1 MDYRR
6 VDTVQKGLNYFQ
18 CNIFT
23 DNYFVILICGDV
35 HPHPGPSH
43 ENSLKFC
50 HWNLDSIAVNDFIKI
65 PLIEAYN
72 SVYNYDLIALSETY
86 LDSSISNG
94 TISLTGFSKEIFRCD
109 HPDDVKRGGVCLFYK
124 DNLAIKQRKDL
135 QVMDECIISELTIGR
150 KKVFFVVVYRSPSQ
164 NAESFHSFLD
174 KLETTIQTLK
184 DKKPQCIILTGDFNC
199 RSDNWWVDDEVTSEG
214 TKLSEVIDSYC
225 LNQLID
231 EPTHIL
237 PNSLSCIDLIITD
250 QPNLFVDFGVH
261 PSLYPKSHHQII
273 FGTINLSVPRPPPYK
288 RTVWKY
294 DKAEIGMI
302 NTELRSINWSKRFDE
317 LDVDQAVDSFT
328 TSLMSVITQHIP
340 NREITCCD
348 RDAPW
353 ITDEVKKAIKRKH
366 RVYRKYVKRGRK
378 PDDWTRVKQIKTDTA
393 KMITDAKN
401 KYYTDLGKRLCDPS
415 VGIKTYWR
423 TLHKIINKKQVMSIP
438 PILLNGVFITNFQ
451 NKANLFNDFF
461 VQQCSVLRNDSAL
474 PNMEYR
480 TVVRKSNVSIT
491 EDKIVN
497 IIRKLNSNKAH
508 GCDNMSIR
516 MLKICDT
523 TIAEPLKL
531 IYEKCLDTGRYP
543 RLWKKAIIVPA
554 HKKNSRQILKNYRP
568 ISLLPICGKIFEK
581 IIFDEIY
588 EHLTATKL
596 LSEKQS
602 GFRPGDST
610 INQLLSITHEI
621 YNAFEHHHDTRAV
634 FLDISKAFDKVWHE
648 GLLLKLRSNGISGP
662 LLNLLSEFLSE
673 RYQRTV
679 LNGKSSDWRMI
690 TAGVPQGSVLGP
702 LLFLVYINDLADNL
716 ISDVRLFADDTSLF
730 HVVTDAD
737 ISADVLNHDLKAIE
751 NWAFQWKMSFN
762 PDPTKQAEQVTFSSK
777 SIRAVHPPIYFNNSA
792 VVTVPHHKHIGLVLD
807 ESLTFAE
814 HIKEAVIKARRGIG
828 IIRFM
833 ARYVH
838 RDVLDQMYKLYVRP
852 HLDYGDIIYH
862 NQNLHLMSKLEST
875 QYDAALAVSGAWRGT
890 NTDKVFE
897 ELGWETLAH
906 RRWYRR
912 LCQFYKIENNSCP
925 EYLKTHLPERRENP
939 YNLRRPNIF
948 PEVRAKTNRYSNS
961 FYPYCIKAWNNLDP
975 AIRCLPT
982 ISQFKKAVVQLIR
995 PRKKHLFGID
1005 DIAGTR
1011 LLTRLRVD
1019 FSDLRLHKFNHRF
1032 NCDSPMC
1039 TCGRGFESV
1048 EHFFLQCQFY
1058 ADQRGVLIDSV
1069 SEVIGNEVQVYPEQ
1083 HLCCIFLYGSESFNS
1098 VANKM
1103 ILESTIRYI
1112 KDTKRFKT

>member
-1 MDYRR
+1 MPVGLDNWRAGIGLFNQCKFITSPRVSLAEFPLPLLNCFLYCYLLIIIAPIIAVITIITVSAFSHVQNLLFLLFPKFAIKLIDYKF
-6 VDTVQKGLNYFQ
+6 VMVNFYQYAVVTVYFVIYEIFYVSTRTLSFILRITTKLRYLDLRIILIISLHAYLRKNAQLDYFQ

-135 QVMDECIISELTIGR
+135 QVMDECIISELTI
-150 KKVFFVVVYRSPSQ
+150 
-164 NAESFHSFLD
+164 
-174 KLETTIQTLK
+174 
-184 DKKPQCIILTGDFNC
+184 
-199 RSDNWWVDDEVTSEG
+199 
-214 TKLSEVIDSYC
+214 
-225 LNQLID
+225 
-231 EPTHIL
+231 
-237 PNSLSCIDLIITD
+237 
-250 QPNLFVDFGVH
+250 
-261 PSLYPKSHHQII
+261 
-273 FGTINLSVPRPPPYK
+273 
-288 RTVWKY
+288 
-294 DKAEIGMI
+294 
-302 NTELRSINWSKRFDE
+302 
-317 LDVDQAVDSFT
+317 
-328 TSLMSVITQHIP
+328 
-340 NREITCCD
+340 
-348 RDAPW
+348 
-353 ITDEVKKAIKRKH
+353 
-366 RVYRKYVKRGRK
+366 
-378 PDDWTRVKQIKTDTA
+378 
-393 KMITDAKN
+393 
-401 KYYTDLGKRLCDPS
+401 
-415 VGIKTYWR
+415 
-423 TLHKIINKKQVMSIP
+423 
-438 PILLNGVFITNFQ
+438 
-451 NKANLFNDFF
+451 
-461 VQQCSVLRNDSAL
+461 
-474 PNMEYR
+474 
-480 TVVRKSNVSIT
+480 VSIT

-621 YNAFEHHHDTRAV
+621 YHAFEHHHDTRAV

-737 ISADVLNHDLKAIE
+737 ISADVLNHDLRAIE

-762 PDPTKQAEQVTFSSK
+762 PDPTKQAEQVIFSSK

-890 NTDKVFE
+890 NTDKVLE

-912 LCQFYKIENNSCP
+912 LCQFYKIENNSSP
-925 EYLKTHLPERRENP
+925 EYLKNHLPERRENP

-1039 TCGRGFESV
+1039 TCGRGLESV

-1058 ADQRGVLIDSV
+1058 ADQRSVLIDSV

-1112 KDTKRFKT
+1112 KDSKRFKI